1 MTAQVSATVEV
12 SAVFVKIGVSAV
24 TIDFYDPFPDTSGSL
39 VSYIESS
46 VATLNA
52 WLMTYYQYNIT
63 ERIQIFFINSNPLN
77 WFEVTLTI
85 TLMQTAH

>member
-46 VATLNA
+46 VATL
-52 WLMTYYQYNIT
+52 
-63 ERIQIFFINSNPLN
+63 
-77 WFEVTLTI
+77 
-85 TLMQTAH
+85 